1 MHVSL
6 NSRETCVGKF
16 HPFFNNLYK
25 FVLNKKNNLSKNPPP
40 FRINYLLYLAHSGW
54 VAIRND
60 VLDIFKTSKNIGLRT
75 IIELLDNVIPA
86 VLDVYTTLFRNNH
99 FDEYFQTIMRI
110 WMFMSKCGRK
120 NYDKIMLAFIH
131 DVTYWKEKR
140 HSIMKII

>member
-1 MHVSL
+1 MDFPGQYNLRKLIVNKISTNNKRIPDEIINMVPLLGPLHVSL

-60 VLDIFKTSKNIGLRT
+60 VLDIFKMSKNIGLRT
-75 IIELLDNVIPA
+75 ITVKPC
-86 VLDVYTTLFRNNH
+86 H
-99 FDEYFQTIMRI
+99 
-110 WMFMSKCGRK
+110 SGP
-120 NYDKIMLAFIH
+120 
-131 DVTYWKEKR
+131 R
-140 HSIMKII
+140 HSGL